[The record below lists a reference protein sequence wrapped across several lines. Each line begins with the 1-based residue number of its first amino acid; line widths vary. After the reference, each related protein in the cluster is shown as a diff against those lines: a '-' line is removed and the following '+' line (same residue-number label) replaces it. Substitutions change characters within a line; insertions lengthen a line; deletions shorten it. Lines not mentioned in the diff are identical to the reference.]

1 MKKLSKSIISVFIF
15 SAISLFTSCN
25 GVVFDTIREEVKLSD
40 AQIQGTVHSL
50 IRVTDSYDKKEY
62 LYLSANPVVWKKDID
77 NAVKNGGT
85 YVADAT
91 DPTDYTTSEH
101 GHWSTTSR
109 PGNNY
114 VRLAANHNGE
124 IYSLSSIVKE
134 VTDDGEMKE
143 ISRELK
149 YLDTSDKNA
158 LWQTVTFDDESI
170 TSEISSDS
178 SIFCTNTPK
187 NKNRYAFVRINGKI
201 YKLEGG
207 KATLIEESTE
217 YNFTSGDNS
226 TSIYSS
232 ARGVSTFDG
241 NVFYFTESAAITS
254 NESYNSDATM
264 IYYASG
270 TTVYYRAA
278 ENSKWTAVSC
288 DSSAIR
294 SIAVTKDKLLLGT
307 TSGLDNTALLRDG
320 RPTGS
325 ATTISANATSTL
337 SSSYTVPILLT
348 IDPTKSDTATDIYAA
363 SNFEGNP
370 SSTSATRKNASLW
383 SYYPARSKWN
393 RE

>member
-15 SAISLFTSCN
+15 SAISVFTSCN

-50 IRVTDSYDKKEY
+50 IRVTDSFDSKEY

-77 NAVKNGGT
+77 KAVKNGGT
-85 YVADAT
+85 DS
-91 DPTDYTTSEH
+91 TDYTTSEH

-114 VRLAANHNGE
+114 VRLAANRNGE

-134 VTDDGEMKE
+134 VTDDGEMEE

-149 YLDTSDKNA
+149 YLDTSDKDA
-158 LWQTVTFDDESI
+158 GWQTVTFDDESI
-170 TSEISSDS
+170 SSEISSDS

-187 NKNRYAFVRINGKI
+187 NENRYAFVRIDGKI

-207 KATLIEESTE
+207 KATLIEESSE

-226 TSIYSS
+226 TSIYSN
-232 ARGVSTFDG
+232 ARGVSTFNG
-241 NVFYFTESAAITS
+241 STFYFTETAAITS

-278 ENSKWTAVSC
+278 GDSGWTSVSC
-288 DSSAIR
+288 DSSDIR

-307 TSGLDNTALLRDG
+307 TSGLDNTALNEG
-320 RPTGS
+320 KPTGS

>member
-40 AQIQGTVHSL
+40 AQIQGTIHSL
-50 IRVTDSYDKKEY
+50 IRVTDSSDSKEY

-85 YVADAT
+85 YVADET

-134 VTDDGEMKE
+134 VTDDGEMEE

-149 YLDTSDKNA
+149 YLDTSDKDA

-170 TSEISSDS
+170 TSEISLAS

-187 NKNRYAFVRINGKI
+187 NENRYAFVRIDGKI

-207 KATLIEESTE
+207 KATLIEESSE

-232 ARGVSTFDG
+232 ASGVSTFDG
-241 NVFYFTESAAITS
+241 STFYFTESAAITS

-264 IYYASG
+264 IYYASS

-278 ENSKWTAVSC
+278 GDSGWTAVSC

-307 TSGLDNTALLRDG
+307 TSGLDNTALNG
-320 RPTGS
+320 GKPIGS

-348 IDPTKSDTATDIYAA
+348 IDPTKSDTTTDIYAA

>member
-50 IRVTDSYDKKEY
+50 IRVTDSSDSKEY
-62 LYLSANPVVWKKDID
+62 LYLSANPVVWKKNVDE
-77 NAVKNGGT
+77 AVKKGGT
-85 YVADAT
+85 DQ
-91 DPTDYTTSEH
+91 TDYTTSEH
-101 GHWSTTSR
+101 GHWLTASR

-114 VRLAANHNGE
+114 VRLAANRNGE
-124 IYSLSSIVKE
+124 IYSLSLIVKE
-134 VTDDGEMKE
+134 VTDDGEMEE

-149 YLDTSDKNA
+149 YLDTSDKYA

-187 NKNRYAFVRINGKI
+187 NENRYAFVRIDGKI

-207 KATLIEESTE
+207 KATLIEESSE

-232 ARGVSTFDG
+232 AKGVSTFDG
-241 NVFYFTESAAITS
+241 NTFFFTGSAAITS

-264 IYYASG
+264 IYYADS
-270 TTVYYRAA
+270 TTVYYRAVGD
-278 ENSKWTAVSC
+278 SGWTAVSC

-307 TSGLDNTALLRDG
+307 TSGLDNTALSEG
-320 RPTGS
+320 KPTGS

-337 SSSYTVPILLT
+337 SSSYIVPILLT

-383 SYYPARSKWN
+383 SYYPSRTKWN

>member
-15 SAISLFTSCN
+15 SAISVFTSCN

-50 IRVTDSYDKKEY
+50 IRVTNSSDSKEY
-62 LYLSANPVVWKKDID
+62 LYLSANPVVWKKNVDE
-77 NAVKNGGT
+77 AVKNGG
-85 YVADAT
+85 T

-134 VTDDGEMKE
+134 VTDDGEMEE

-149 YLDTSDKNA
+149 YLDTSDKDA

-170 TSEISSDS
+170 TSEISLAS

-187 NKNRYAFVRINGKI
+187 YKNRYAFVRIDEKI

-207 KATLIEESTE
+207 KATLIEESSE

-226 TSIYSS
+226 TSIYSN

-241 NVFYFTESAAITS
+241 STFYFTETAAITS

-278 ENSKWTAVSC
+278 GDSGWTSVSC
-288 DSSAIR
+288 DSSDIR

-307 TSGLDNTALLRDG
+307 TSGLDNTALNEG
-320 RPTGS
+320 KPTGS

>member
-15 SAISLFTSCN
+15 SAISVFTSCN

-50 IRVTDSYDKKEY
+50 IRVTNSSDSKEY
-62 LYLSANPVVWKKDID
+62 LYLSANPVVWKKNVDE
-77 NAVKNGGT
+77 AVKNGGT
-85 YVADAT
+85 DS
-91 DPTDYTTSEH
+91 TDYTTSEH

-134 VTDDGEMKE
+134 VTDDGEMEE

-149 YLDTSDKNA
+149 YLNTSDKDA
-158 LWQTVTFDDESI
+158 VWQTVTFDDESI
-170 TSEISSDS
+170 TSEISLAS

-187 NKNRYAFVRINGKI
+187 NENRYAFVRIDGKI

-207 KATLIEESTE
+207 KATLIEESSE

-241 NVFYFTESAAITS
+241 STFYFTETAAITS

-278 ENSKWTAVSC
+278 GDSGWTSVSC
-288 DSSAIR
+288 DSSDIR

-307 TSGLDNTALLRDG
+307 TSGLDNTALNEG
-320 RPTGS
+320 KPTGS

-337 SSSYTVPILLT
+337 SSSYIVPILLT

>member
-15 SAISLFTSCN
+15 SAISVFTSCN

-50 IRVTDSYDKKEY
+50 IRVTDSSDSKEY

-77 NAVKNGGT
+77 EAVKNGGT
-85 YVADAT
+85 DS
-91 DPTDYTTSEH
+91 TDYTTSEH

-134 VTDDGEMKE
+134 VTDDGEMEE
-143 ISRELK
+143 ISMELK
-149 YLDTSDKNA
+149 YLDTSDKDA
-158 LWQTVTFDDESI
+158 VWQTVTFDDESI
-170 TSEISSDS
+170 TSEISLAS

-187 NKNRYAFVRINGKI
+187 NENRYAFVRINGKI

-207 KATLIEESTE
+207 KATLIEESSE

-226 TSIYSS
+226 TSIYSN
-232 ARGVSTFDG
+232 ARGVSTFNG
-241 NVFYFTESAAITS
+241 STFYFTETAAITS

-270 TTVYYRAA
+270 TTVYYRADGDS
-278 ENSKWTAVSC
+278 EWTSVSC
-288 DSSAIR
+288 DSSDIR

-307 TSGLDNTALLRDG
+307 TSGLDNTALNEG
-320 RPTGS
+320 KPTGS

>member
-15 SAISLFTSCN
+15 SAISVFTSCN

-50 IRVTDSYDKKEY
+50 IHVTDSSDSKEY

-77 NAVKNGGT
+77 KAVKNGGT
-85 YVADAT
+85 DS
-91 DPTDYTTSEH
+91 TDYTTSEH

-134 VTDDGEMKE
+134 VTDDGEMEE

-149 YLDTSDKNA
+149 YLDTSDKDA
-158 LWQTVTFDDESI
+158 VWQTVTFDDKSI
-170 TSEISSDS
+170 TSEISLDS

-187 NKNRYAFVRINGKI
+187 YENRYAFVRIDGKI

-207 KATLIEESTE
+207 KATLIEESSE

-226 TSIYSS
+226 TSIYSN

-241 NVFYFTESAAITS
+241 STFYFTETAAITS

-270 TTVYYRAA
+270 TTVYYRADGDS
-278 ENSKWTAVSC
+278 EWTSVSC
-288 DSSAIR
+288 DSSDIR

-307 TSGLDNTALLRDG
+307 TSGLDNTALSEG
-320 RPTGS
+320 KPTGS

>member
-15 SAISLFTSCN
+15 SAISVFTSCN

-50 IRVTDSYDKKEY
+50 IRVTDSSDSKEY

-77 NAVKNGGT
+77 EAVKNGGT
-85 YVADAT
+85 DS
-91 DPTDYTTSEH
+91 TDYTTSEH

-124 IYSLSSIVKE
+124 IYSLSTIVKE
-134 VTDDGEMKE
+134 VTDDGEME
-143 ISRELK
+143 PISRELK
-149 YLDTSDKNA
+149 YLDTSDKDA
-158 LWQTVTFDDESI
+158 VWQTVTFDDKSI
-170 TSEISSDS
+170 TSEISLDS

-187 NKNRYAFVRINGKI
+187 YENRYAFVRIDGKI

-207 KATLIEESTE
+207 KATLIEESSE

-226 TSIYSS
+226 TSIYSN
-232 ARGVSTFDG
+232 ARGVSTFNG
-241 NVFYFTESAAITS
+241 STFYFTEYAAITS
-254 NESYNSDATM
+254 NESYNSNATM

-270 TTVYYRAA
+270 TTVYYRADGD
-278 ENSKWTAVSC
+278 SGWTSVSC
-288 DSSAIR
+288 DSSDIR

-307 TSGLDNTALLRDG
+307 TSGLDNTALNEG
-320 RPTGS
+320 KPTGS

-337 SSSYTVPILLT
+337 SSSYIVPILLT

>member
-15 SAISLFTSCN
+15 SAISVFTSCN

-50 IRVTDSYDKKEY
+50 IRVTDSSDSKEY
-62 LYLSANPVVWKKDID
+62 LYLSANPVVWKKNVDE
-77 NAVKNGGT
+77 AVKNGGT
-85 YVADAT
+85 DS
-91 DPTDYTTSEH
+91 TDYTTSEH

-134 VTDDGEMKE
+134 VTDDGEMEE

-149 YLDTSDKNA
+149 YLDTSDKDA
-158 LWQTVTFDDESI
+158 VWQTVTFDDESI

-187 NKNRYAFVRINGKI
+187 YKNRYAFVRIDGKI

-207 KATLIEESTE
+207 KATLIEESSE

-241 NVFYFTESAAITS
+241 STFYFTETAAITS
-254 NESYNSDATM
+254 NESYKSDATM

-270 TTVYYRAA
+270 TTVYYRADGD
-278 ENSKWTAVSC
+278 SGWTSVSC
-288 DSSAIR
+288 DSSDIR

-307 TSGLDNTALLRDG
+307 TSGLDNTALNEG
-320 RPTGS
+320 KPTGS

>member
-40 AQIQGTVHSL
+40 AQIQGTIHSL
-50 IRVTDSYDKKEY
+50 IRVTDSSDSKEY

-85 YVADAT
+85 YVADET

-101 GHWSTTSR
+101 GHWSATSR

-134 VTDDGEMKE
+134 VTDDGEMEE

-149 YLDTSDKNA
+149 YLDTSDKDA

-170 TSEISSDS
+170 TSEISLAS

-187 NKNRYAFVRINGKI
+187 NENRYAFIRIDGKI

-207 KATLIEESTE
+207 KATLIEESSE

-232 ARGVSTFDG
+232 ASGVSTFDG
-241 NVFYFTESAAITS
+241 IHFFFTESAAIT
-254 NESYNSDATM
+254 
-264 IYYASG
+264 YYASS

-278 ENSKWTAVSC
+278 GDSGWTAVSC

-307 TSGLDNTALLRDG
+307 TSGLDNTALNG
-320 RPTGS
+320 GKPTGS
-325 ATTISANATSTL
+325 ATTISDNATSTL

-348 IDPTKSDTATDIYAA
+348 IDPTKSDTTTDIYAA

>member
-15 SAISLFTSCN
+15 SAISVFTSCN

-50 IRVTDSYDKKEY
+50 IRVTDSSDSKEY
-62 LYLSANPVVWKKDID
+62 LYLSANPVVWKKDVD
-77 NAVKNGGT
+77 KAVKNGGT
-85 YVADAT
+85 YVADET

-149 YLDTSDKNA
+149 YLDTSNKDA
-158 LWQTVTFDDESI
+158 VWQTVTFDDESI
-170 TSEISSDS
+170 TSEISSAS

-187 NKNRYAFVRINGKI
+187 NENRYAFVRIDGKI

-207 KATLIEESTE
+207 KATLIEESSE

-232 ARGVSTFDG
+232 ARGVSTFNG
-241 NVFYFTESAAITS
+241 STFYFTETAAITS
-254 NESYNSDATM
+254 NESYNSKATM

-278 ENSKWTAVSC
+278 GDSGWTSVSC
-288 DSSAIR
+288 DSSNIR

-307 TSGLDNTALLRDG
+307 TSGLDNTALNEG
-320 RPTGS
+320 KPTGS

>member
-15 SAISLFTSCN
+15 SAISVFTSCN

-50 IRVTDSYDKKEY
+50 IRVTDSSDSKEY

-77 NAVKNGGT
+77 EAVKNGGT
-85 YVADAT
+85 DS
-91 DPTDYTTSEH
+91 TDYTTSEH

-134 VTDDGEMKE
+134 VTDDGEMEE

-149 YLDTSDKNA
+149 YLDTSDKDA

-170 TSEISSDS
+170 TREISSVS

-187 NKNRYAFVRINGKI
+187 NKNRYAFVRIDGKI

-207 KATLIEESTE
+207 KATLIEESSE

-226 TSIYSS
+226 TSIYSK
-232 ARGVSTFDG
+232 AGGVSTFNG
-241 NVFYFTESAAITS
+241 STFYFTETAAITS

-278 ENSKWTAVSC
+278 GDSGWTSVSC
-288 DSSAIR
+288 DSSDIR

-307 TSGLDNTALLRDG
+307 TSGLDNTALNEG
-320 RPTGS
+320 KPTGS

-337 SSSYTVPILLT
+337 SSSYIVPILLT
-348 IDPTKSDTATDIYAA
+348 IDPTKSDTTTDIYAA

>member
-15 SAISLFTSCN
+15 SAISVFTSCN

-50 IRVTDSYDKKEY
+50 IRVTDSSDSKEY
-62 LYLSANPVVWKKDID
+62 LYLSANPVVWKKDVD
-77 NAVKNGGT
+77 KAVKNSGT
-85 YVADAT
+85 YVADET

-134 VTDDGEMKE
+134 VTDDGEMEE

-149 YLDTSDKNA
+149 YLDTSDKDA

-187 NKNRYAFVRINGKI
+187 NENRYTFVRIDGKI

-207 KATLIEESTE
+207 KATLIEESSE

-226 TSIYSS
+226 TSIYSN
-232 ARGVSTFDG
+232 ARGVSTFNG
-241 NVFYFTESAAITS
+241 STFYFTETAAITS
-254 NESYNSDATM
+254 NESYNSDATI

-270 TTVYYRAA
+270 TTVYYRADGD
-278 ENSKWTAVSC
+278 SGWTSVSC
-288 DSSAIR
+288 DSSNIR

-307 TSGLDNTALLRDG
+307 TSGLDNTALNEG
-320 RPTGS
+320 KPTGS

>member
-15 SAISLFTSCN
+15 SAISVFTSCN

-50 IRVTDSYDKKEY
+50 IRVTDSSDSKEY

-77 NAVKNGGT
+77 EAVKNGGT
-85 YVADAT
+85 DS
-91 DPTDYTTSEH
+91 TDYTTSEH

-124 IYSLSSIVKE
+124 IYSLSTIVKE
-134 VTDDGEMKE
+134 VTDDGEME
-143 ISRELK
+143 PISRELK
-149 YLDTSDKNA
+149 YLGTSDKDA
-158 LWQTVTFDDESI
+158 VWQTVTFDDKSI
-170 TSEISSDS
+170 TSEISLDS

-187 NKNRYAFVRINGKI
+187 NENRYAFVRIDGKI

-207 KATLIEESTE
+207 KATLIEESSE

-241 NVFYFTESAAITS
+241 SIFYFTGSAAITS

-270 TTVYYRAA
+270 TTVYYRADGD
-278 ENSKWTAVSC
+278 SGWTSVSC
-288 DSSAIR
+288 DSSEIR

-307 TSGLDNTALLRDG
+307 TSGLDNTALSAG
-320 RPTGS
+320 IPTGS

-337 SSSYTVPILLT
+337 SSSYIVPILLT

>member
-40 AQIQGTVHSL
+40 AQIQGTIHSL
-50 IRVTDSYDKKEY
+50 IRVTDSSDSKEY

-85 YVADAT
+85 YVADET

-134 VTDDGEMKE
+134 VTDDGEMEE

-149 YLDTSDKNA
+149 YLDTSDKDA

-170 TSEISSDS
+170 TSEISLAS
-178 SIFCTNTPK
+178 SIFCTNAPK
-187 NKNRYAFVRINGKI
+187 NENRYAFIRIDGKI

-207 KATLIEESTE
+207 KATLIEESSE

-232 ARGVSTFDG
+232 ASGVSTFDG
-241 NVFYFTESAAITS
+241 STFYFTESAAITS

-264 IYYASG
+264 IYYASS

-278 ENSKWTAVSC
+278 GDSGWTAVSC

-307 TSGLDNTALLRDG
+307 TSGLDNTALNG
-320 RPTGS
+320 GKPIGS

-348 IDPTKSDTATDIYAA
+348 IDPTKSDTDTDIYAA

>member
-15 SAISLFTSCN
+15 SAISVFTSCN

-50 IRVTDSYDKKEY
+50 IRVTDSSDLKEY
-62 LYLSANPVVWKKDID
+62 LYLSANPVVWKKNVDE
-77 NAVKNGGT
+77 ALKNGGT
-85 YVADAT
+85 DS
-91 DPTDYTTSEH
+91 TDYTTSEH

-134 VTDDGEMKE
+134 VTDDGEMEE

-149 YLDTSDKNA
+149 YLDTSDKDA

-170 TSEISSDS
+170 TSEISLAS

-187 NKNRYAFVRINGKI
+187 YKNRYAFVRIDEKI

-207 KATLIEESTE
+207 KATLIEESSE

-226 TSIYSS
+226 TSIYSN

-241 NVFYFTESAAITS
+241 STFYFTETAAITS

-278 ENSKWTAVSC
+278 GDSGWTSVSC
-288 DSSAIR
+288 DSSDIR

-307 TSGLDNTALLRDG
+307 TSGLDNTALNEG
-320 RPTGS
+320 KPTGS

>member
-15 SAISLFTSCN
+15 SAISVFTSCN

-50 IRVTDSYDKKEY
+50 IRVTDSSDSKEY
-62 LYLSANPVVWKKDID
+62 LYLSANPVVWKKNVDK
-77 NAVKNGGT
+77 AVKNGGT
-85 YVADAT
+85 DS
-91 DPTDYTTSEH
+91 TDYTTSEH

-134 VTDDGEMKE
+134 VTDDGEME
-143 ISRELK
+143 PISRELK

-158 LWQTVTFDDESI
+158 VWQTVTFDDESI
-170 TSEISSDS
+170 TSEISLAS

-187 NKNRYAFVRINGKI
+187 NENRYAFVRIDEKI

-207 KATLIEESTE
+207 KATLIEESSE

-226 TSIYSS
+226 TSIYSN

-241 NVFYFTESAAITS
+241 STFYFTETAAITS

-278 ENSKWTAVSC
+278 GDSGWTSVSC
-288 DSSAIR
+288 DSSNIR

-307 TSGLDNTALLRDG
+307 TSGLDNTALNEG
-320 RPTGS
+320 KPTGS

>member
-15 SAISLFTSCN
+15 SAISVFTSCN

-50 IRVTDSYDKKEY
+50 IRVTDSSDLKEY
-62 LYLSANPVVWKKDID
+62 LYLSANPVVWKKNVDE
-77 NAVKNGGT
+77 AVKNGGT
-85 YVADAT
+85 DS
-91 DPTDYTTSEH
+91 TDYTTSEH

-134 VTDDGEMKE
+134 VTDDGEMEE

-149 YLDTSDKNA
+149 YLDTSDKDA
-158 LWQTVTFDDESI
+158 VWQTVTFDDESI
-170 TSEISSDS
+170 TSEISLAS

-187 NKNRYAFVRINGKI
+187 YENRYAFVRIDGKI

-207 KATLIEESTE
+207 KATLIEESSE

-241 NVFYFTESAAITS
+241 STFYFTETAAITS

-278 ENSKWTAVSC
+278 GDSGWTSVSC
-288 DSSAIR
+288 DSSVIR

-307 TSGLDNTALLRDG
+307 TSGLDNTALNEG
-320 RPTGS
+320 KPTGS

>member
-15 SAISLFTSCN
+15 SAISVFTSCN

-50 IRVTDSYDKKEY
+50 IRVTDSSDSKEY
-62 LYLSANPVVWKKDID
+62 LYLSANPVVWKKDVD
-77 NAVKNGGT
+77 KAVKNGGT
-85 YVADAT
+85 YVADET

-134 VTDDGEMKE
+134 VTDDGEMEE

-149 YLDTSDKNA
+149 YLDTSNKDA
-158 LWQTVTFDDESI
+158 VWQTVTFDDESI
-170 TSEISSDS
+170 TSEISSAS

-187 NKNRYAFVRINGKI
+187 NENRYAFVRIDGKI

-207 KATLIEESTE
+207 KATLIEESSE

-232 ARGVSTFDG
+232 ARGVSTFNG
-241 NVFYFTESAAITS
+241 STFYFTETASITS

-278 ENSKWTAVSC
+278 GDSGWTSVSC

-307 TSGLDNTALLRDG
+307 TSGLDNTALNEG
-320 RPTGS
+320 KPTGS

>member
-15 SAISLFTSCN
+15 SAISVFTSCN

-50 IRVTDSYDKKEY
+50 IRVTDSSDSKEY

-85 YVADAT
+85 DS
-91 DPTDYTTSEH
+91 TDYTTSEH

-149 YLDTSDKNA
+149 YLDTSDKDA
-158 LWQTVTFDDESI
+158 VWQTVTFDDESI

-187 NKNRYAFVRINGKI
+187 YKNRYAFVRIDGKI

-207 KATLIEESTE
+207 KATLIEESSE

-226 TSIYSS
+226 TSIYSK
-232 ARGVSTFDG
+232 AGGVSTFDG
-241 NVFYFTESAAITS
+241 NTFYFTETAAITS

-278 ENSKWTAVSC
+278 GDSGWTSVSC
-288 DSSAIR
+288 DSSNIR

-307 TSGLDNTALLRDG
+307 TSGLDNTALNEG
-320 RPTGS
+320 KPTGS

>member
-50 IRVTDSYDKKEY
+50 IRVTDSSDLKEY

-85 YVADAT
+85 DS
-91 DPTDYTTSEH
+91 TDYTTSEH

-114 VRLAANHNGE
+114 VRLAANRNGE

-134 VTDDGEMKE
+134 VTDDGEMEE

-149 YLDTSDKNA
+149 YLDTSDKDA

-170 TSEISSDS
+170 SSEISSAS

-187 NKNRYAFVRINGKI
+187 NKNRYAFIRIDGKI

-207 KATLIEESTE
+207 KATLIEESSE

-232 ARGVSTFDG
+232 ARGVSTFNG
-241 NVFYFTESAAITS
+241 RTFYFTESAAITS
-254 NESYNSDATM
+254 NESYNSDDATM
-264 IYYASG
+264 IYYADS

-278 ENSKWTAVSC
+278 GDSGWTAVSC
-288 DSSAIR
+288 DSSDIR

-307 TSGLDNTALLRDG
+307 TSGLDNTALNEG
-320 RPTGS
+320 KPTGS

>member
-15 SAISLFTSCN
+15 SAISVFTSCN
-25 GVVFDTIREEVKLSD
+25 GVVFDTIRKEVKLSD

-50 IRVTDSYDKKEY
+50 IRVTDSSDSKEY
-62 LYLSANPVVWKKDID
+62 LYLSANPVVWKKNVDK
-77 NAVKNGGT
+77 AVKNGGT
-85 YVADAT
+85 YVADET

-134 VTDDGEMKE
+134 VTDDGEMEE

-149 YLDTSDKNA
+149 YLDTSDKDA
-158 LWQTVTFDDESI
+158 VWQTVTFDDESI
-170 TSEISSDS
+170 TSEISSAS

-187 NKNRYAFVRINGKI
+187 NKNRYAFVRIDGKI

-241 NVFYFTESAAITS
+241 STFYFTETAAITS

-270 TTVYYRAA
+270 TTVYYRADGD
-278 ENSKWTAVSC
+278 SGWTSVSC
-288 DSSAIR
+288 DSSNIR

-307 TSGLDNTALLRDG
+307 TSGLDNTALNEG
-320 RPTGS
+320 KPTGS

>member
-15 SAISLFTSCN
+15 SAISVFTSCN

-50 IRVTDSYDKKEY
+50 IRVTDSSDSKEY

-77 NAVKNGGT
+77 EAVKNGGT
-85 YVADAT
+85 DS
-91 DPTDYTTSEH
+91 TDYTTSEH

-124 IYSLSSIVKE
+124 IYSLSTIVKE
-134 VTDDGEMKE
+134 VTDDGEMEE

-149 YLDTSDKNA
+149 YLDTSDKDA
-158 LWQTVTFDDESI
+158 VWQTVTFDDESI
-170 TSEISSDS
+170 TSEISSAS

-187 NKNRYAFVRINGKI
+187 NKNRYAFVRIDGKI

-207 KATLIEESTE
+207 KATLIEESSE

-226 TSIYSS
+226 TSIYSN
-232 ARGVSTFDG
+232 ARGVSTFNG
-241 NVFYFTESAAITS
+241 STFYFTETAAITS

-270 TTVYYRAA
+270 TTVYYRADGDS
-278 ENSKWTAVSC
+278 EWTSVSC
-288 DSSAIR
+288 DSSDIR

-307 TSGLDNTALLRDG
+307 TSGLDNTALNEG
-320 RPTGS
+320 KPTGS

-337 SSSYTVPILLT
+337 SSSYIVPILLT

-383 SYYPARSKWN
+383 SYYPSRTKWN

>member
-1 MKKLSKSIISVFIF
+1 MKKLSKSIISVFVF

-50 IRVTDSYDKKEY
+50 IRVTDSSDSKEY

-77 NAVKNGGT
+77 KAVKNGGT
-85 YVADAT
+85 DS
-91 DPTDYTTSEH
+91 TDYTTSEH

-114 VRLAANHNGE
+114 VRLAANRNGE

-134 VTDDGEMKE
+134 VTDDGEMEE

-149 YLDTSDKNA
+149 YLDTSDKDA

-170 TSEISSDS
+170 TSEISLDS

-187 NKNRYAFVRINGKI
+187 YENRYAFVRIDGKI

-207 KATLIEESTE
+207 KATLIEESSE

-226 TSIYSS
+226 TSIYSR
-232 ARGVSTFDG
+232 ARGVSTFNG
-241 NVFYFTESAAITS
+241 STFYFTETAAITS

-270 TTVYYRAA
+270 TTVYYRADGD
-278 ENSKWTAVSC
+278 SGWTSVSC
-288 DSSAIR
+288 DSSDIR

-307 TSGLDNTALLRDG
+307 TSGLDNTALSEG
-320 RPTGS
+320 KPTGS
-325 ATTISANATSTL
+325 TTTISANATSTL

-383 SYYPARSKWN
+383 SYYPSRTKWN

>member
-50 IRVTDSYDKKEY
+50 IRVTDSSDSKEY

-77 NAVKNGGT
+77 EAVKNGGT
-85 YVADAT
+85 DS
-91 DPTDYTTSEH
+91 TDYTTSEH

-114 VRLAANHNGE
+114 VRLAANRNGE
-124 IYSLSSIVKE
+124 IYSLSTIVKE
-134 VTDDGEMKE
+134 VTDDGEME
-143 ISRELK
+143 PISRELK
-149 YLDTSDKNA
+149 YLDTSDKDA
-158 LWQTVTFDDESI
+158 VWQTVTFDDESI
-170 TSEISSDS
+170 TSEISLAS

-187 NKNRYAFVRINGKI
+187 NENRYAFVRIGGKI

-207 KATLIEESTE
+207 KAILTEESSE

-232 ARGVSTFDG
+232 ARGVSTFNG
-241 NVFYFTESAAITS
+241 STFYFTETAAITS

-278 ENSKWTAVSC
+278 GDSGWTSVSC
-288 DSSAIR
+288 DSSDIR

-307 TSGLDNTALLRDG
+307 TSGLDNTALNEG
-320 RPTGS
+320 KPTGS

>member
-15 SAISLFTSCN
+15 SAISVFTSCN

-50 IRVTDSYDKKEY
+50 IRVTDSSDSKEY

-77 NAVKNGGT
+77 KAVKNGGT
-85 YVADAT
+85 YVADET

-134 VTDDGEMKE
+134 VTDDGEMEE

-149 YLDTSDKNA
+149 YLDTSDKDA

-170 TSEISSDS
+170 TSEISLAS

-187 NKNRYAFVRINGKI
+187 NENRYAFVRIDGKI

-207 KATLIEESTE
+207 KATLIEESSE

-232 ARGVSTFDG
+232 ARGVSTFNG
-241 NVFYFTESAAITS
+241 STFYFTETAAITS

-278 ENSKWTAVSC
+278 GDSGWTSVSC
-288 DSSAIR
+288 DSSDIR

-307 TSGLDNTALLRDG
+307 TSGLDNTALNEG
-320 RPTGS
+320 KPTGS

>member
-50 IRVTDSYDKKEY
+50 IRVTDSSDSKEY
-62 LYLSANPVVWKKDID
+62 LYLSANPVVWKKNVDE
-77 NAVKNGGT
+77 ALKNGGT
-85 YVADAT
+85 DS
-91 DPTDYTTSEH
+91 TDYTTSEH

-134 VTDDGEMKE
+134 VTDDGEMEE

-149 YLDTSDKNA
+149 YLDTSDKDA
-158 LWQTVTFDDESI
+158 VWQTVTFDDESI

-187 NKNRYAFVRINGKI
+187 YENRYAFVRIDGKI

-207 KATLIEESTE
+207 KATLIEESSE

-241 NVFYFTESAAITS
+241 STFYFTETAAITS
-254 NESYNSDATM
+254 NESYNSDATI

-278 ENSKWTAVSC
+278 GDSGWTSVSC
-288 DSSAIR
+288 DSSDIR

-307 TSGLDNTALLRDG
+307 TSGLDNTALNEG
-320 RPTGS
+320 KPTGS

>member
-15 SAISLFTSCN
+15 SAISVFTSCN

-50 IRVTDSYDKKEY
+50 IRVTDNSDSKEY
-62 LYLSANPVVWKKDID
+62 LYLSANPVVWKKNVDE
-77 NAVKNGGT
+77 ALKNGGT
-85 YVADAT
+85 DS
-91 DPTDYTTSEH
+91 TDYTTSEH

-124 IYSLSSIVKE
+124 IYSLSTIVKE
-134 VTDDGEMKE
+134 VTDDGEME
-143 ISRELK
+143 PISRELK
-149 YLDTSDKNA
+149 YLDTSDKDA
-158 LWQTVTFDDESI
+158 VWQTVTFDDKSI
-170 TSEISSDS
+170 TSEISLDS

-187 NKNRYAFVRINGKI
+187 NKNRYAFVRIDGKI

-207 KATLIEESTE
+207 KATLIEESSE

-232 ARGVSTFDG
+232 ARGVSTFNG
-241 NVFYFTESAAITS
+241 STFYFTETAAITS
-254 NESYNSDATM
+254 NESYNSVATM

-278 ENSKWTAVSC
+278 GDSGWTAVSC

-307 TSGLDNTALLRDG
+307 TSGLDNTALREG
-320 RPTGS
+320 KPTGS

-337 SSSYTVPILLT
+337 SSSYIVPILLT

-383 SYYPARSKWN
+383 SYYPSRTKWN

>member
-50 IRVTDSYDKKEY
+50 IRVTDSSDSKEY
-62 LYLSANPVVWKKDID
+62 LYLSANPVVWKKNVDE
-77 NAVKNGGT
+77 AVKKGGT
-85 YVADAT
+85 DQ
-91 DPTDYTTSEH
+91 TDYTTSEH
-101 GHWSTTSR
+101 GHWLTASR

-114 VRLAANHNGE
+114 VRLAANRNGE
-124 IYSLSSIVKE
+124 IYSLSLIVKE
-134 VTDDGEMKE
+134 VTDDGEMEE

-149 YLDTSDKNA
+149 YLDTSDKYA

-187 NKNRYAFVRINGKI
+187 NENRYAFVRIDGKI

-207 KATLIEESTE
+207 KATLIEESSE

-232 ARGVSTFDG
+232 AKGVSTFDG
-241 NVFYFTESAAITS
+241 NTFFFTGSAAITS

-264 IYYASG
+264 IYYADS
-270 TTVYYRAA
+270 TTVYYRAVGD
-278 ENSKWTAVSC
+278 SGWTAVSC

-307 TSGLDNTALLRDG
+307 TSGLDNTALNG
-320 RPTGS
+320 GKPTGS

-337 SSSYTVPILLT
+337 SSSYIVPILLT

-383 SYYPARSKWN
+383 SYYPSRTKWN

>member
-15 SAISLFTSCN
+15 SAISVFTSCN

-40 AQIQGTVHSL
+40 AQIQGTIHSL
-50 IRVTDSYDKKEY
+50 IRVTDSSDLKEY

-85 YVADAT
+85 DS
-91 DPTDYTTSEH
+91 TDYTTSEH
-101 GHWSTTSR
+101 GHWLTTSR

-134 VTDDGEMKE
+134 VTDDGEMEE

-149 YLDTSDKNA
+149 YLDTSVKDA
-158 LWQTVTFDDESI
+158 GWQTVTFADESI
-170 TSEISSDS
+170 SSEISLDS

-187 NKNRYAFVRINGKI
+187 YENRYAFVRIDGKI

-207 KATLIEESTE
+207 KATLIEESSE

-241 NVFYFTESAAITS
+241 RIFYFTGSAAITS

-264 IYYASG
+264 IYYADS
-270 TTVYYRAA
+270 TTVYYRADGD
-278 ENSKWTAVSC
+278 SKWTAVSC

-307 TSGLDNTALLRDG
+307 TSGLDNTALNEG
-320 RPTGS
+320 KPTGS

-337 SSSYTVPILLT
+337 SSSYIVPILLT

>member
-15 SAISLFTSCN
+15 SAISVFTSCN

-50 IRVTDSYDKKEY
+50 IRVTDSSDSKEY
-62 LYLSANPVVWKKDID
+62 LYLSANPVVWKKNVDE
-77 NAVKNGGT
+77 AVKNGG
-85 YVADAT
+85 T

-134 VTDDGEMKE
+134 VTDDGKMEE

-170 TSEISSDS
+170 TSEISLAS

-187 NKNRYAFVRINGKI
+187 NKNRYAFVRIDGKI

-207 KATLIEESTE
+207 KATLIEESSE

-232 ARGVSTFDG
+232 ARGVSTFNG
-241 NVFYFTESAAITS
+241 STFYFTETASITS

-278 ENSKWTAVSC
+278 GDSGWTSVSC
-288 DSSAIR
+288 DSSDIR

-307 TSGLDNTALLRDG
+307 TSGLDNTALNEG
-320 RPTGS
+320 KPTGS

>member
-15 SAISLFTSCN
+15 SAISVFTSCN

-50 IRVTDSYDKKEY
+50 IRVTDSSDLKEY
-62 LYLSANPVVWKKDID
+62 LYLSANPVVWKKDI
-77 NAVKNGGT
+77 NEAVKNGGT
-85 YVADAT
+85 DS
-91 DPTDYTTSEH
+91 TDYTTSEH

-134 VTDDGEMKE
+134 VTDDGEMEE

-149 YLDTSDKNA
+149 YLDTSDKDA
-158 LWQTVTFDDESI
+158 VWQTVTFDDESI
-170 TSEISSDS
+170 TSEISLDS

-187 NKNRYAFVRINGKI
+187 YENRYAFVRIDGKI

-207 KATLIEESTE
+207 KATLIEESSE

-232 ARGVSTFDG
+232 ARGVSTFNG
-241 NVFYFTESAAITS
+241 STFYFTETAAITS

-278 ENSKWTAVSC
+278 GDSGWTSVSC
-288 DSSAIR
+288 DSSDIR

-307 TSGLDNTALLRDG
+307 TSGLDNTALNEG
-320 RPTGS
+320 KPTGS

-337 SSSYTVPILLT
+337 SSSYIVPILLT
-348 IDPTKSDTATDIYAA
+348 IDPTKSDTTTDIYAA
-363 SNFEGNP
+363 SNFDGNP

>member
-15 SAISLFTSCN
+15 SAISVFTSCN

-50 IRVTDSYDKKEY
+50 IRVTDSSDSKEY
-62 LYLSANPVVWKKDID
+62 LYLSANPVVWKKNVDE
-77 NAVKNGGT
+77 ALKKGGT
-85 YVADAT
+85 DS
-91 DPTDYTTSEH
+91 TDYTTSEH

-114 VRLAANHNGE
+114 VRLAANRNGE

-134 VTDDGEMKE
+134 VTDDGEMEE

-158 LWQTVTFDDESI
+158 VWQTVTFDDESI

-187 NKNRYAFVRINGKI
+187 YENRYAFVRIDRKI
-201 YKLEGG
+201 YKLDGG
-207 KATLIEESTE
+207 KATLIEESSE

-241 NVFYFTESAAITS
+241 STFYFTETAAITS

-278 ENSKWTAVSC
+278 GDSGWTSVSC
-288 DSSAIR
+288 DSSDIR

-307 TSGLDNTALLRDG
+307 TSGLDNTALNEG
-320 RPTGS
+320 KPTGS

>member
-1 MKKLSKSIISVFIF
+1 M
-15 SAISLFTSCN
+15 
-25 GVVFDTIREEVKLSD
+25 
-40 AQIQGTVHSL
+40 
-50 IRVTDSYDKKEY
+50 
-62 LYLSANPVVWKKDID
+62 
-77 NAVKNGGT
+77 
-85 YVADAT
+85 ADET

-134 VTDDGEMKE
+134 VTDDGEMEE

-149 YLDTSDKNA
+149 YLDTSDKDA

-170 TSEISSDS
+170 TSEISLAS

-187 NKNRYAFVRINGKI
+187 NENRYAFIRIDGKI

-207 KATLIEESTE
+207 KATLIEESSE

-232 ARGVSTFDG
+232 ASGVSTFDG
-241 NVFYFTESAAITS
+241 IHFFFTESAAITS
-254 NESYNSDATM
+254 NESYNSGATM
-264 IYYASG
+264 IYYASS

-278 ENSKWTAVSC
+278 GDSGWTAVSC

-307 TSGLDNTALLRDG
+307 TSGLDNTALSEG
-320 RPTGS
+320 KPTGS

-337 SSSYTVPILLT
+337 SSSYIVPILLT

>member
-15 SAISLFTSCN
+15 SAISVFTSCN

-50 IRVTDSYDKKEY
+50 IRVTDSSDSKEY
-62 LYLSANPVVWKKDID
+62 LYLSANPVVWKKNVDE
-77 NAVKNGGT
+77 AVKNGGT
-85 YVADAT
+85 DS
-91 DPTDYTTSEH
+91 TDYTNSEH

-134 VTDDGEMKE
+134 VTDDGEMEE

-149 YLDTSDKNA
+149 YLDTSDKDA
-158 LWQTVTFDDESI
+158 VWQTVTFDDESI
-170 TSEISSDS
+170 TSEISSAS

-187 NKNRYAFVRINGKI
+187 NKNRYAFVRIDGKI

-207 KATLIEESTE
+207 KATLIEESSE

-241 NVFYFTESAAITS
+241 STFYFTETAAITS

-270 TTVYYRAA
+270 TTVYYRADGD
-278 ENSKWTAVSC
+278 SGWTSVSC
-288 DSSAIR
+288 DSSDIR

-307 TSGLDNTALLRDG
+307 TSGLDNTALNEG
-320 RPTGS
+320 KPTGS

>member
-1 MKKLSKSIISVFIF
+1 MKKLLKSIISVFIF
-15 SAISLFTSCN
+15 SAISVFTSCN

-50 IRVTDSYDKKEY
+50 IRVTDRSDSKEY

-77 NAVKNGGT
+77 NAVKNSGT

-101 GHWSTTSR
+101 GHWLTTSR

-134 VTDDGEMKE
+134 VTNDGEMEE
-143 ISRELK
+143 ISKELK
-149 YLDTSDKNA
+149 YLDTSDKDA
-158 LWQTVTFDDESI
+158 VWQTVTFDDESI
-170 TSEISSDS
+170 TSKISSAS

-187 NKNRYAFVRINGKI
+187 NENRYAFIRIDGKI
-201 YKLEGG
+201 YELEGG
-207 KATLIEESTE
+207 KATLIEESRK

-232 ARGVSTFDG
+232 ANGVSTFDG
-241 NVFYFTESAAITS
+241 SIFYFTESAAITS

-264 IYYASG
+264 IYYANS
-270 TTVYYRAA
+270 TTVYYRAVGDS
-278 ENSKWTAVSC
+278 EWTAVSC

-307 TSGLDNTALLRDG
+307 TSGLDNTALSEG
-320 RPTGS
+320 KPTGS

-337 SSSYTVPILLT
+337 SSSYIVPILLT
-348 IDPTKSDTATDIYAA
+348 IDPTKSDTDTDIYAA

-383 SYYPARSKWN
+383 SYYPSRTKWN

>member
-15 SAISLFTSCN
+15 SAISVFTSCN

-50 IRVTDSYDKKEY
+50 IRVTDSSDSKEY

-77 NAVKNGGT
+77 EAVKNGGT
-85 YVADAT
+85 YVADET
-91 DPTDYTTSEH
+91 DSTDYTTSEH

-124 IYSLSSIVKE
+124 IYSLSTIVKE
-134 VTDDGEMKE
+134 VTDDGEMKP

-149 YLDTSDKNA
+149 YLDTSDKDA
-158 LWQTVTFDDESI
+158 GWQTVTFDDESI
-170 TSEISSDS
+170 TSEISLAS

-187 NKNRYAFVRINGKI
+187 NKNRYAFVRIGGKI
-201 YKLEGG
+201 YKLDGG
-207 KATLIEESTE
+207 KATLIEESSE

-241 NVFYFTESAAITS
+241 STFYFTESAAITS

-278 ENSKWTAVSC
+278 GDSGWTSVSC
-288 DSSAIR
+288 DSSDIR

-307 TSGLDNTALLRDG
+307 TSGLDNTALNEG
-320 RPTGS
+320 KPTGS

>member
-15 SAISLFTSCN
+15 SAISVFTSCN

-50 IRVTDSYDKKEY
+50 IRVTDSSDSKEY
-62 LYLSANPVVWKKDID
+62 LYLSANPVVWKKDI
-77 NAVKNGGT
+77 NEAVKNGGT
-85 YVADAT
+85 DS
-91 DPTDYTTSEH
+91 TDYTTSEH

-114 VRLAANHNGE
+114 VRLAANHNRE

-134 VTDDGEMKE
+134 VTDDGEMEE

-149 YLDTSDKNA
+149 YLDTSDKDA
-158 LWQTVTFDDESI
+158 VWQTVTFDDESI
-170 TSEISSDS
+170 TSEISLDS

-187 NKNRYAFVRINGKI
+187 YENRYAFVRIDGKI

-207 KATLIEESTE
+207 KATLIEESSE

-232 ARGVSTFDG
+232 ARGVSTFNG
-241 NVFYFTESAAITS
+241 STFYFTETAAITS

-278 ENSKWTAVSC
+278 GDSGWTSVSC
-288 DSSAIR
+288 DSSDIR

-307 TSGLDNTALLRDG
+307 TSGLDNTALNEG
-320 RPTGS
+320 KPTGS

-337 SSSYTVPILLT
+337 SSSYIVPILLT

>member
-50 IRVTDSYDKKEY
+50 IRVTNSSDSKEY

-77 NAVKNGGT
+77 EAVKNGGT
-85 YVADAT
+85 DS
-91 DPTDYTTSEH
+91 TDYTTSEH

-124 IYSLSSIVKE
+124 IYSLSTIVKE
-134 VTDDGEMKE
+134 VTDDGEME
-143 ISRELK
+143 PISRELK
-149 YLDTSDKNA
+149 YLDTSDKDA
-158 LWQTVTFDDESI
+158 VWQTVTFDDKSI
-170 TSEISSDS
+170 SSEISLDS

-187 NKNRYAFVRINGKI
+187 NENRYAFVRIGGKI

-207 KATLIEESTE
+207 KATVIEESSE

-226 TSIYSS
+226 TSIYSK
-232 ARGVSTFDG
+232 ARGVSTFNG
-241 NVFYFTESAAITS
+241 STFYFTGSAAITS

-264 IYYASG
+264 IYYADS

-278 ENSKWTAVSC
+278 GDSEWTSVSC

-307 TSGLDNTALLRDG
+307 TSGLDNTALSEG
-320 RPTGS
+320 KPTGS

-337 SSSYTVPILLT
+337 SSSYIVPILLT

-383 SYYPARSKWN
+383 SYYPSRTKWN

>member
-15 SAISLFTSCN
+15 SAISVFTSCN

-50 IRVTDSYDKKEY
+50 IRVTNSSDSKEY
-62 LYLSANPVVWKKDID
+62 LYLSANPVVWKKNVDE
-77 NAVKNGGT
+77 AVKNGGT
-85 YVADAT
+85 DS
-91 DPTDYTTSEH
+91 TDYTTSEH

-134 VTDDGEMKE
+134 VTDDGEMEE

-149 YLDTSDKNA
+149 YLDTSDKDA

-170 TSEISSDS
+170 TSEISLAS

-187 NKNRYAFVRINGKI
+187 YKNRYAFVRIDEKI

-207 KATLIEESTE
+207 KATLIEESSE

-226 TSIYSS
+226 TSIYSN

-241 NVFYFTESAAITS
+241 STFYFTETAAITS

-278 ENSKWTAVSC
+278 GDSGWTSVSC
-288 DSSAIR
+288 DSSDIR

-307 TSGLDNTALLRDG
+307 TSGLDNTALNEG
-320 RPTGS
+320 KPTGS